1 MAIKYIIIFQ
11 SESLQNLPKLG
22 FLVWRQ
28 TIWHTLIVSCPLSH
42 WKEVLFWANVFYKC
56 FSTARRFVTAQVSMK
71 QQPSS
76 VLHFS
81 THITAFK
88 NTLYTR

>member
-42 WKEVLFWANVFYKC
+42 WKKGKKFSFEQMFFTNVFQPQDDLL
-56 FSTARRFVTAQVSMK
+56 RHRFQWNSSHQVSFT
-71 QQPSS
+71 SR
-76 VLHFS
+76 H
-81 THITAFK
+81 T
-88 NTLYTR
+88 